1 MWWSDRGGV
10 TIQSNPLVGWG
21 ILGGQGGI
29 QGGKD
34 AFNTFFPP
42 KYSTIIEHLDDDL
55 EQKQAGAELSQA
67 QVKLKIIAE
76 VGVEVAVE
84 VKR

>member
-1 MWWSDRGGV
+1 MGD
-10 TIQSNPLVGWG
+10 T
-21 ILGGQGGI
+21 GGI
-29 QGGKD
+29 GWYTGWKRCFQY
-34 AFNTFFPP
+34 FYFPP

-67 QVKLKIIAE
+67 QVKLKIIAVVGVG

-84 VKR
+84 VDF